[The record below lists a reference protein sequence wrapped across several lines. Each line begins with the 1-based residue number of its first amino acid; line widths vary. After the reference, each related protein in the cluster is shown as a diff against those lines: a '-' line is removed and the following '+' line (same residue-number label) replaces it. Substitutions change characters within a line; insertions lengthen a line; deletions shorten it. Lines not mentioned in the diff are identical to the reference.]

1 MSVLVEKINK
11 LCGDNN
17 GSSNKNQDMNT
28 SLKPSYRKGEP
39 SGVYEC
45 LKNLLF
51 LSFALLFSFR
61 YNGPRLVLFLP
72 RAFCR
77 AVLISMYRPYSPDI
91 SSVQAVLGSKFF
103 ALRKSKLYLLQKYA
117 KKMAPYGLSLGEHF
131 GYCKTVMFSV

>member
-28 SLKPSYRKGEP
+28 SLKPNYRKGEP

-61 YNGPRLVLFLP
+61 YNGSRLVLFLP
-72 RAFCR
+72 RAFCQ
-77 AVLISMYRPYSPDI
+77 AVLISM
-91 SSVQAVLGSKFF
+91 SVQAVSGSKFF